1 MFCFHSCL
9 WMIQKPASF
18 HEFPAYM
25 NEKPASFASK
35 VTSIKNVLRQV
46 RFWYPLLL
54 IIPISD
60 FLLYPSHTCLSVS
73 YSVCSCEGCEGC
85 PFFWL
90 NPSDCPFFS
99 LERKEPKV
107 QGSHYGGYGLGR
119 CAKISEN
126 SLRSDNRDFLTL
138 HSVDR
143 LTPPPL
149 GRNNWKL
156 RIDNWKFIRPDYMGY
171 LIPRWVWEM
180 RVEEQRAAPPSQC
193 DRIKQ

>member
-1 MFCFHSCL
+1 ML
-9 WMIQKPASF
+9 QKPASF
-18 HEFPAYM
+18 HKFPAYM

-35 VTSIKNVLRQV
+35 VTSIKIDLRQV
-46 RFWYPLLL
+46 RFWYSLEL

-60 FLLYPSHTCLSVS
+60 FLLHPSHTCLSVS
-73 YSVCSCEGCEGC
+73 YSVCSCEGCEGIVLLPWC
-85 PFFWL
+85 KRTKK
-90 NPSDCPFFS
+90 SRSYSFFS

-107 QGSHYGGYGLGR
+107 QGSHSGGYGLGR

-138 HSVDR
+138 RSVDR

-149 GRNNWKL
+149 GRN
-156 RIDNWKFIRPDYMGY
+156 NWKFIRPDYMGY

-180 RVEEQRAAPPSQC
+180 RVEAQHAAPPSQR
-193 DRIKQ
+193 DKIKQ